1 MDPLYELVLPIWFAP
16 VIIVVMLWTLFW
28 KGLSMWHAAR
38 NKDSTWFIILFIFNN
53 VGILDIIY
61 LFGVLNIKSDK
72 LFK

>member
-1 MDPLYELVLPIWFAP
+1 MDPLYALVLPVWFAP

-38 NKDSTWFIILFIFNN
+38 NKDSTWFIILFIFNT

-61 LFGVLNIKSDK
+61 LFGVLKIKSDK